1 MRQIIT
7 IKDVAKHAGV
17 SVATISRVLNNKG
30 YVGAATRKKVEES
43 IKELDYRPNEV
54 ARSLFKKQ
62 SKTIGLIVP
71 DIMNPYFPELARAV
85 EDIAVQLG
93 YNVILCNSDEN
104 AEKELRYLEV
114 LQQKYIDG
122 IIVASNTLDAQ
133 TIFDLK
139 IPVVSLD
146 REISK
151 DIPTIV
157 VDNIKG
163 AKKATLYLQ
172 KKGYQKIAHIS
183 GPHNIINANER
194 TAGYREVVSN
204 KPWFKESYISNGHY
218 KMEAATD
225 ATLKLLALHPEID
238 GIFAANDTMAIGV
251 MKAVHQLGLKIPED
265 IAVIGFD
272 GIALSKAVTPELT
285 TIEQP
290 MYELGETAARML
302 IGLVE
307 GKPLE
312 KNYFKFDVNLLE
324 RDST

>member
-1 MRQIIT
+1 M
-7 IKDVAKHAGV
+7 
-17 SVATISRVLNNKG
+17 LNNKG
-30 YVGAATRKKVEES
+30 YVGAATRVKVENS

-54 ARSLFKKQ
+54 ARSLYKKQ

-93 YNVILCNSDEN
+93 YNVILCNSDED
-104 AEKELRYLEV
+104 AEKEQRYLEI

-151 DIPTIV
+151 DMPTIV

-163 AKKATLYLQ
+163 AKMATLYLQ
-172 KKGYQKIAHIS
+172 KKGCRKIAHIS
-183 GPHNIINANER
+183 GPKNIINANER
-194 TAGYREVVSN
+194 TAGYREIVSN
-204 KPWFKESYISNGHY
+204 ETWFKESYIANGCY

-225 ATLKLLALHPEID
+225 ATLKLLTLHPEID

-251 MKAVHQLGLKIPED
+251 IKAIHQLGLKIPED
-265 IAVIGFD
+265 VSVIGFD
-272 GIALSKAVTPELT
+272 GIMLSKAITPELT

-290 MYELGETAARML
+290 IYELGETAARML
-302 IGLVE
+302 IGLIA

-312 KNYFKFDVNLLE
+312 KNYFKFDVKLLE
-324 RDST
+324 REST